1 MELERVDAII
11 EEGPG
16 DVRNRSIEEIR
27 SLRAEAQT
35 LEAGLSFVRRIV
47 QGRLDIVGAELA
59 RRKSGG
65 PPTDV
70 ADLVASLPD
79 ILSDRVRAPGLGRLP
94 QILAPADMSGLMRE
108 VDEIAHV
115 DTLTAL
121 GGQSDLEL
129 DQLATDLGDYEKS
142 VSAKRRSLHD
152 VIDAVQAELTR
163 RYKTG
168 EASVESLLQ

>member
-1 MELERVDAII
+1 MDAII

-16 DVRNRSIEEIR
+16 DVQNRSIEEIR
-27 SLRAEAQT
+27 SLRAEAQS

-47 QGRLDIVGAELA
+47 QGRLDIVGAEIA

-65 PPTDV
+65 PPSDV
-70 ADLVASLPD
+70 ADLVAILPD

-94 QILAPADMSGLMRE
+94 QILAPADMSGLMSE
-108 VDEIAHV
+108 IDEIAHV
-115 DTLTAL
+115 ETLTSL
-121 GGQSDLEL
+121 GEQSDDDLE
-129 DQLATDLGDYEKS
+129 QLTTRLGEYEKS

-152 VIDAVQAELTR
+152 VIDAVQADLTR